1 MLQHVIMLCYN
12 TGGCV
17 SADNPKDKIR
27 ISQRVKILKNGRMT
41 LPIDIRDLAGIKNG
55 QWVLVEYEEGQDELT
70 IRLIRETED

>member
-1 MLQHVIMLCYN
+1 MVCYN
-12 TGGCV
+12 TGGSV

-70 IRLIRETED
+70 IRVIRETED